1 MLKPSILAA
10 TLLAAAAASPA
21 LADPPPSGQSL
32 YMENCSA
39 CHQPNGMGRK
49 GSFPALAG
57 DAFVKGDPNAVI
69 ATVLNG
75 RGGMPTFKADLD
87 DTQLA
92 AILTYVRGSWGNTGK
107 PVLPAQIA
115 AIRAKG
121 TTAKT
126 QGFLAH

>member
-1 MLKPSILAA
+1 MFKSSILAA
-10 TLLAAAAASPA
+10 SLFVAAASPA
-21 LADPPPSGQSL
+21 LAAPPSGQAL

-39 CHQPNGMGRK
+39 CHQPTGLGRK
-49 GSFPALAG
+49 GAFPALAG
-57 DAFVKGDPNAVI
+57 DAFVKGDPTPVI
-69 ATVLNG
+69 GTVLNG

-92 AILTYVRGSWGNTGK
+92 AILTYVRGAWGNTGK
-107 PVLPAQIA
+107 PVAPGQVA

-121 TTAKT
+121 AAGKT